1 MSKCKKT
8 KSHNIKK
15 ILPFYKEDKT
25 RLIWICL
32 LIVTTGVIGIFVPII
47 SANILADIADS
58 KFDLAMKLTFVFLGL
73 NIVKIIFNGITE
85 ALYSRVNAMVI
96 HKLIDKLVRSINQTK
111 MEKLDSVKI
120 GTITERLGADVYTIS
135 SSYLQ
140 IIDMIFE
147 IITNVAFLIYIAVL
161 NFWLFL
167 ILLVYV
173 VVLYFICTYKAKVW
187 IHGRKIVKAM
197 KDKSRSSYIE
207 QITGIRDVK
216 VLNMKEN
223 ITSYSNKLDME
234 TIDVDLKFIDKRNII
249 RRAQMLI
256 STIFACVFIVL
267 GIVFVNKNWLLLTGF
282 LVIYSYYGRVDS
294 LVQYISSLKENLA
307 EGEIAASRVFDII
320 ENYEKEEFGSE
331 TLENFSGNIE
341 LKDVSFAYKAEGKNE
356 DVEVLRNINM
366 SFEPGKMTAIVGKS
380 GSGKSTILSL
390 LTKLYDNQSGEIL
403 FDGKDI
409 KSLTEQSLRSN
420 IGVVSQS
427 PYIFNTT
434 IKQNLLFVKP
444 DATDEEIVN
453 SLKKA
458 QIYDDI
464 KKSKNGIN
472 SEIGENGIKLSGGQ
486 RQRLA
491 IARLLLLNSKVI
503 VFDEATSALDN
514 ENQNKIVEVL
524 ENFKSEK
531 TIIIVAH
538 RLSTIVGADKIYVI
552 DDGKN
557 IADGTHKELM
567 KKCKEYKTLYL
578 SEEKNSK
585 DDQVGD

>member
-1 MSKCKKT
+1 MQKT
-8 KSHNIKK
+8 KAKSHNIRKV
-15 ILPFYKEDKT
+15 LPFYKEDKS
-25 RLIWICL
+25 RLIWICS
-32 LIVTTGVIGIFVPII
+32 LIIATGVIGIFIPII

-73 NIVKIIFNGITE
+73 NILKIIFNGITE
-85 ALYSRVNAMVI
+85 GLYSRVNAMVI
-96 HKLIDKLVRSINQTK
+96 HKLIDKLVRAVNQTK
-111 MEKLDSVKI
+111 MEKLDSIKI
-120 GTITERLGADVYTIS
+120 GSITERLGADIYTIS
-135 SSYLQ
+135 SSYLK

-147 IITNVAFLIYIAVL
+147 IITNVAFLLYIAFL

-173 VVLYFICTYKAKVW
+173 VVLYFLCSYQARVW

-216 VLNMKEN
+216 VLNIKEN
-223 ITSYSNKLDME
+223 ITNYSNKLDKE
-234 TIDVDLKFIDKRNII
+234 TIDVDLKFIDKRNIL
-249 RRAQMLI
+249 RRIQMLV
-256 STIFACVFIVL
+256 STIFACVFIAL

-294 LVQYISSLKENLA
+294 LVQYVSSLKENLA
-307 EGEIAASRVFDII
+307 EGEISASRVFDII
-320 ENYEKEEFGSE
+320 DNFEKEEYGTE
-331 TLENFSGNIE
+331 VLDNFSGKVE
-341 LKDVSFAYKAEGKNE
+341 LKNVSFAYNSDG
-356 DVEVLRNINM
+356 EVLKNVNM
-366 SFEPGKMTAIVGKS
+366 AFEPGKMTAIVGKS

-390 LTKLYDNQSGEIL
+390 LAKLYDNQKGEIL
-403 FDGKDI
+403 FDGKNI
-409 KSLTEQSLRSN
+409 KSLTEGSIHSN
-420 IGVVSQS
+420 IGVVSQA

-434 IKQNLLFVKP
+434 IKQNLLFVKA
-444 DATDEEIVN
+444 DATDDEIIDV
-453 SLKKA
+453 LKKA
-458 QIYDDI
+458 QIYNDI
-464 KKSKNGIN
+464 KNLKKGID

-491 IARLLLLNSKVI
+491 IARLLLMNSKVI

-524 ENFKSEK
+524 EGFKSEK

-552 DDGKN
+552 DNGEN
-557 IADGTHKELM
+557 VADGTHKELM

-578 SEEKNSK
+578 SEEKNATE
-585 DDQVGD
+585 QTEN